1 MADTRTNRVMI
12 IAEAGVNHD
21 GNIEQALQLIDV
33 AADAGA
39 DLVKFQTF
47 DANALATASA
57 GLAAYQEKA
66 PDAADASHAAGQ
78 LAMLKRLQLSAED
91 HLTLIAHCEARGIG
105 FFSTAFDLE
114 SLDFLARIGAE
125 RFKVP
130 SGEIT
135 NLPYLR
141 RIAAFQKEVIMS
153 TGMAELDEIS
163 DAITCLEA
171 AGLPKDK
178 ITLLHCT
185 TEYPAPIDEVNL
197 RAMRAMGDFFGLP
210 VGYSDH
216 TDGID
221 VAIAA
226 AAIGASVIEKH
237 FTLDKNL
244 PGPDHSASL
253 EPEAL
258 KAMVEGIRRIE
269 CALGSAQKQRT
280 PSERKNVQ
288 LVRKSIV
295 AARAISADEIFS
307 EENLTVKRPA
317 TGLSPMLWDGVIG
330 QRASRSFMP
339 DEVIEL

>member
-1 MADTRTNRVMI
+1 MADSGNHRALI

-21 GNIEQALQLIDV
+21 GNIEQAIQLIDV

-47 DANALATASA
+47 DAKALATANA
-57 GLAAYQEKA
+57 ELAAYQENA
-66 PDAADASHAAGQ
+66 PDLADASHDAGQ
-78 LAMLKRLQLSAED
+78 LAMLKRLQLSEED

-114 SLDFLARIGAE
+114 SLDFLARLCAE

-141 RIAAFQKEVIMS
+141 RIASFQKDVIMS
-153 TGMAELDEIS
+153 TGMAELSEIGE
-163 DAITCLEA
+163 AIGCLEA

-185 TEYPAPIDEVNL
+185 TEYPAPIEEVNL
-197 RAMRAMGDFFGLP
+197 RAMRAMGNMFGLP

-226 AAIGASVIEKH
+226 VAMGASVIEKH

-258 KAMVEGIRRIE
+258 KAMVGGIRRIE

-280 PSERKNVQ
+280 ASERKNVQ

>member
-1 MADTRTNRVMI
+1 MADTGNHLALI

-21 GNIEQALQLIDV
+21 GNIAQAIQLIDV

-47 DANALATASA
+47 DAKALATANA
-57 GLAAYQEKA
+57 ELAAYQENA
-66 PDAADASHAAGQ
+66 PDLADASHDAGQ
-78 LAMLKRLQLSAED
+78 LAMLNRLQLSEED

-114 SLDFLARIGAE
+114 SLDFLARLGAE

-141 RIAAFQKEVIMS
+141 RIASFQKDVIMS
-153 TGMAELDEIS
+153 TGMAELSEIGE
-163 DAITCLEA
+163 AIGCLEA

-178 ITLLHCT
+178 ITLLQCT
-185 TEYPAPIDEVNL
+185 TEYPAPIEEVNL
-197 RAMRAMGDFFGLP
+197 RAMRAMGDMFGLP

-226 AAIGASVIEKH
+226 VAMGASVIEKH

-269 CALGSAQKQRT
+269 CALGSSQKQRT
-280 PSERKNVQ
+280 PSERENVQ

>member
-1 MADTRTNRVMI
+1 MADTRTHRVLI

-21 GNIEQALQLIDV
+21 GNIEQALRLVDV

-47 DANALATASA
+47 DANALATANA
-57 GLAAYQEKA
+57 ELAAYQEQ
-66 PDAADASHAAGQ
+66 ASECENQSRTGQ
-78 LAMLKRLQLSAED
+78 LAMLQRLQLSEQD
-91 HLTLIAHCEARGIG
+91 HMTLIAHCETRGIG

-114 SLDFLARIGAE
+114 SLDFLARLGAE

-141 RIAAFQKEVIMS
+141 RIASFQKDVIMS
-153 TGMAELDEIS
+153 TGMAELSEIGE
-163 DAITCLEA
+163 AIDCLEA
-171 AGLPKDK
+171 AGLPKEK

-185 TEYPAPIDEVNL
+185 TEYPAPIEEVNL
-197 RAMRAMGDFFGLP
+197 RAMQAMADKFGVA

-226 AAIGASVIEKH
+226 VAIGASVIEKH

-258 KAMVEGIRRIE
+258 NAMVEGIRRIE
-269 CALGSAQKQRT
+269 CALGSAQKQCT
-280 PSERKNVQ
+280 ASERKNIH

-295 AARAISADEIFS
+295 AARAISADEVFS

-317 TGLSPMLWDGVIG
+317 NGLSPMLWDGVIG
-330 QRASRSFMP
+330 KRASRPFMP

>member
-1 MADTRTNRVMI
+1 MADTGNHRALI

-21 GNIEQALQLIDV
+21 GNIEQAIKLIDV

-47 DANALATASA
+47 DAKALATANA
-57 GLAAYQEKA
+57 ELAAYQENA
-66 PDAADASHAAGQ
+66 PDLADASHDAGQ
-78 LAMLKRLQLSAED
+78 LAMLKRLQLSEQD
-91 HLTLIAHCEARGIG
+91 HMTLSAHCEARGIG

-114 SLDFLARIGAE
+114 SLDFLARLGAE

-141 RIAAFQKEVIMS
+141 RIASFQKDVIMS
-153 TGMAELDEIS
+153 TGMAELSEIDE
-163 DAITCLEA
+163 AIVCLEA
-171 AGLPKDK
+171 AGLSKDK

-185 TEYPAPIDEVNL
+185 TEYPAPIEEVNL
-197 RAMRAMGDFFGLP
+197 RAMHSMADTFGVG

-226 AAIGASVIEKH
+226 VAMGASVIEKH

>member
-1 MADTRTNRVMI
+1 MADTRTHRVLI

-21 GNIEQALQLIDV
+21 GSVAQALRLVDV

-47 DANALATASA
+47 EANALATANA
-57 GLAAYQEKA
+57 ELAAYQEQ
-66 PDAADASHAAGQ
+66 ASECENQSRTGQ
-78 LAMLKRLQLSAED
+78 LAMLQRLQLSEQD
-91 HLTLIAHCEARGIG
+91 HMTLIAHCEARGIG

-114 SLDFLARIGAE
+114 SLDFLARLGAE

-141 RIAAFQKEVIMS
+141 RIASFQKDVIMS
-153 TGMAELDEIS
+153 TGMAELSEIGES
-163 DAITCLEA
+163 IDCLEA
-171 AGLPKDK
+171 AGLPKEK

-185 TEYPAPIDEVNL
+185 TEYPAPIEEVNL
-197 RAMRAMGDFFGLP
+197 RAMQAMADKFGVA

-226 AAIGASVIEKH
+226 VAMGASVIEKH

-258 KAMVEGIRRIE
+258 NAMVEGIRRIE
-269 CALGSAQKQRT
+269 CALGSAQKQCT
-280 PSERKNVQ
+280 ASERKNIH

-295 AARAISADEIFS
+295 AARAISADEVFS

-330 QRASRSFMP
+330 KRASRPFMP

>member
-1 MADTRTNRVMI
+1 MADTRTNRVLI

-21 GNIEQALQLIDV
+21 GNIEQALRLVDV

-47 DANALATASA
+47 DANALATANA
-57 GLAAYQEKA
+57 ELAAYQEQ
-66 PDAADASHAAGQ
+66 ASECENQSRTGQ
-78 LAMLKRLQLSAED
+78 LAMLQRLQLSEQD
-91 HLTLIAHCEARGIG
+91 HMTLIAHCETRGIG

-114 SLDFLARIGAE
+114 SLDFLARLGAE

-141 RIAAFQKEVIMS
+141 RIASFQKDVIMS
-153 TGMAELDEIS
+153 TGMAELSEIGE
-163 DAITCLEA
+163 AIDCLEA
-171 AGLPKDK
+171 AGLPKEK

-185 TEYPAPIDEVNL
+185 TEYPAPIEEVNL
-197 RAMRAMGDFFGLP
+197 RAMQAMADKFGVA

-226 AAIGASVIEKH
+226 VAMGASVIEKH

-258 KAMVEGIRRIE
+258 NAMVEGIRRIE
-269 CALGSAQKQRT
+269 CALGSAQKQCT
-280 PSERKNVQ
+280 ASERKNIH

-295 AARAISADEIFS
+295 AARAISADEVFS

-330 QRASRSFMP
+330 KRASRPFMP

>member
-1 MADTRTNRVMI
+1 MIDTRTHRVLI

-21 GNIEQALQLIDV
+21 GNIAQALRLVDV

-47 DANALATASA
+47 DANALATANA
-57 GLAAYQEKA
+57 ELAAYQEQ
-66 PDAADASHAAGQ
+66 ASECENQSRTGQ
-78 LAMLKRLQLSAED
+78 LAMLQRLQLSEQD
-91 HLTLIAHCEARGIG
+91 HMTLIAHCEARGIG

-114 SLDFLARIGAE
+114 SLDFLARLGAE

-141 RIAAFQKEVIMS
+141 RIASFQKDVIMS
-153 TGMAELDEIS
+153 TGMAELSEIRE
-163 DAITCLEA
+163 AIDCLEA
-171 AGLPKDK
+171 AGLPKEK

-185 TEYPAPIDEVNL
+185 TEYPAPIEEVNL
-197 RAMRAMGDFFGLP
+197 RAMQAMADKFCVA

-226 AAIGASVIEKH
+226 VAMGASVIEKH

-244 PGPDHSASL
+244 PGPDHNASL

-258 KAMVEGIRRIE
+258 NTMVEGIRRIE
-269 CALGSAQKQRT
+269 RALGSAQKQCT
-280 PSERKNVQ
+280 ASERKNIH

-295 AARAISADEIFS
+295 AARAISADEVFS

-330 QRASRSFMP
+330 KRASRPFMP

>member
-1 MADTRTNRVMI
+1 MADTRTHRVLI

-21 GNIEQALQLIDV
+21 GNIEQALRLVDV

-47 DANALATASA
+47 DANALATANA
-57 GLAAYQEKA
+57 ELAAYQEQ
-66 PDAADASHAAGQ
+66 ASECENQSRTGQ
-78 LAMLKRLQLSAED
+78 LAMLQRLQLSEQD
-91 HLTLIAHCEARGIG
+91 HMTLIAHCETRGIG

-114 SLDFLARIGAE
+114 SLDFLARLGAE

-141 RIAAFQKEVIMS
+141 RIASFQKDVIMS
-153 TGMAELDEIS
+153 TGMAELSEIGE
-163 DAITCLEA
+163 AIDCLKA

-185 TEYPAPIDEVNL
+185 TEYPAPIEEVNL
-197 RAMRAMGDFFGLP
+197 RAMQAMADKFGVA

-226 AAIGASVIEKH
+226 VAMGASVIEKH

-258 KAMVEGIRRIE
+258 NAMVEGIRRIE
-269 CALGSAQKQRT
+269 CALGSAQKQCT
-280 PSERKNVQ
+280 VSERKNIH

-295 AARAISADEIFS
+295 AARAISADEVFS

-330 QRASRSFMP
+330 KRASRPFMP

>member
-1 MADTRTNRVMI
+1 MADTRTHRVLI

-21 GNIEQALQLIDV
+21 GNIKQALRLVDV

-47 DANALATASA
+47 DANALATANA
-57 GLAAYQEKA
+57 ELAAYQEQ
-66 PDAADASHAAGQ
+66 ASDCEGATRTGQ
-78 LAMLKRLQLSAED
+78 LAMLQRLQLSEQD
-91 HLTLIAHCEARGIG
+91 HMTLIAHCEARGIG

-114 SLDFLARIGAE
+114 SLDFLARLGAE

-141 RIAAFQKEVIMS
+141 RIASFQKDVIMS
-153 TGMAELDEIS
+153 TGMAELSEIGE
-163 DAITCLEA
+163 AIDCLEA

-185 TEYPAPIDEVNL
+185 TEYPAPIEEVNL
-197 RAMRAMGDFFGLP
+197 RAMHAMADKFGVA

-226 AAIGASVIEKH
+226 VAMGASVIEKH

-258 KAMVEGIRRIE
+258 NVMVEGIRRIE
-269 CALGSAQKQRT
+269 RALGSAQKQCT
-280 PSERKNVQ
+280 ASERKNIH

-295 AARAISADEIFS
+295 AARAISADEVFS

-330 QRASRSFMP
+330 KRASRPFMP

>member
-1 MADTRTNRVMI
+1 MADTGNHRALI

-21 GNIEQALQLIDV
+21 GNIEQAIQLIDV

-47 DANALATASA
+47 DAKALATANA
-57 GLAAYQEKA
+57 ELAAYQENA
-66 PDAADASHAAGQ
+66 PDLADASHDAGQ
-78 LAMLKRLQLSAED
+78 LAMLNRLQLSEED

-114 SLDFLARIGAE
+114 SLDFLARLGAE

-141 RIAAFQKEVIMS
+141 RIASFQKDVIMS
-153 TGMAELDEIS
+153 TGMAELSEIGE
-163 DAITCLEA
+163 AIGCLEA

-178 ITLLHCT
+178 ITLLQCT
-185 TEYPAPIDEVNL
+185 TEYPAPIEEVNL
-197 RAMRAMGDFFGLP
+197 RAMRAMGDMFGLP

-226 AAIGASVIEKH
+226 VAMGASVIEKH

-258 KAMVEGIRRIE
+258 KAMVGGIRRIE

-280 PSERKNVQ
+280 ASERKNVQ

>member
-1 MADTRTNRVMI
+1 MADTRTHRVLI

-21 GNIEQALQLIDV
+21 GNIEQALRLVDV

-47 DANALATASA
+47 DANALATANA
-57 GLAAYQEKA
+57 ELAAYQTQ
-66 PDAADASHAAGQ
+66 ASECENQSRAGQ
-78 LAMLKRLQLSAED
+78 LAMLQRLQLSEQD
-91 HLTLIAHCEARGIG
+91 HMTLIAHCEARGIG

-114 SLDFLARIGAE
+114 SLDFLARLGAE

-141 RIAAFQKEVIMS
+141 RIASFQKDVIMS
-153 TGMAELDEIS
+153 TGMAELSEIGE
-163 DAITCLEA
+163 AIDCLEA
-171 AGLPKDK
+171 AGLPKEK

-185 TEYPAPIDEVNL
+185 TEYPAPIEEVNL
-197 RAMRAMGDFFGLP
+197 RAMDAMADTFGVT

-226 AAIGASVIEKH
+226 VAIGASVIEKH

-258 KAMVEGIRRIE
+258 NAMVEGIRRIE
-269 CALGSAQKQRT
+269 CALGSAQKQCT
-280 PSERKNVQ
+280 ASERKNIH

-295 AARAISADEIFS
+295 AARAISADEVFS

-330 QRASRSFMP
+330 KRASRPFMP

>member
-1 MADTRTNRVMI
+1 MADTRTHRALI

-21 GNIEQALQLIDV
+21 GNIAQALRLVDV

-47 DANALATASA
+47 DANALATANA
-57 GLAAYQEKA
+57 ELAAYQEQ
-66 PDAADASHAAGQ
+66 ASECENQSRTGQ
-78 LAMLKRLQLSAED
+78 LAMLQRLQLSEQD
-91 HLTLIAHCEARGIG
+91 HMTLIAHCEARGIG

-114 SLDFLARIGAE
+114 SLDLLARLGAE

-141 RIAAFQKEVIMS
+141 RIASFQKDVIMS
-153 TGMAELDEIS
+153 TGMAELSEIGE
-163 DAITCLEA
+163 AIDCLKA
-171 AGLPKDK
+171 AGLPIEK

-185 TEYPAPIDEVNL
+185 TEYPAPIEEVNL
-197 RAMRAMGDFFGLP
+197 RAMQALADKFGVA

-226 AAIGASVIEKH
+226 VAMGASVIEKH
-237 FTLDKNL
+237 FTLDKSL

-258 KAMVEGIRRIE
+258 NTMVEGIRRIE
-269 CALGSAQKQRT
+269 CALGSAQKQCT
-280 PSERKNVQ
+280 ASERKNIH

-295 AARAISADEIFS
+295 AARAISADEVFS

-330 QRASRSFMP
+330 KRAPRPFMP

>member
-1 MADTRTNRVMI
+1 MADTRTHRVLI

-21 GNIEQALQLIDV
+21 GNIEQALRLVDV

-47 DANALATASA
+47 DANALATANA
-57 GLAAYQEKA
+57 ELAAYQEQ
-66 PDAADASHAAGQ
+66 ASECENQSRTGQ
-78 LAMLKRLQLSAED
+78 LAMLQRLQLSEQD
-91 HLTLIAHCEARGIG
+91 HMTLIAHCEARGIG

-114 SLDFLARIGAE
+114 SLDFLARLGAE

-130 SGEIT
+130 SVEIT

-141 RIAAFQKEVIMS
+141 RIASFQKDVIMS
-153 TGMAELDEIS
+153 TGLAELSEIGE
-163 DAITCLEA
+163 AIDCLKA

-185 TEYPAPIDEVNL
+185 TEYPAPIEEVNL
-197 RAMRAMGDFFGLP
+197 RAMHAMADKFGVA

-226 AAIGASVIEKH
+226 VAMGASVIEKH

-258 KAMVEGIRRIE
+258 NAMVEGIRRIE
-269 CALGSAQKQRT
+269 RALGSAQKQCT
-280 PSERKNVQ
+280 ASERKNIH

-317 TGLSPMLWDGVIG
+317 TGISPMLWDGVIG
-330 QRASRSFMP
+330 KRASRSFMP